1 LLYSLGG
8 GFDIV
13 TLYDLHLRLEY
24 SFNQLG
30 ENGLFLH
37 NGAGL

>member
-1 LLYSLGG
+1 MLYTAGLGV
-8 GFDIV
+8 DVV
-13 TLYDLHLRLEY
+13 TFYDFIIRVDY

-37 NGAGL
+37 IKGDF